1 MWDSNSW
8 NLFRLDICYK
18 LITAIIHH
26 SFFFSLFYFQIVLQH
41 SGPRFK
47 VTISNPFYNP
57 RNWIKIVKRSMTL
70 MNFHLNTTNNS
81 SINFISFFNSSINLT
96 VIIFK
101 SSVKKHLE
109 ELCGKFLLSGKQL
122 KISSVWEN
130 EAQKFQIL
138 SQDKNYS

>member
-1 MWDSNSW
+1 
-8 NLFRLDICYK
+8 
-18 LITAIIHH
+18 
-26 SFFFSLFYFQIVLQH
+26 
-41 SGPRFK
+41 
-47 VTISNPFYNP
+47 
-57 RNWIKIVKRSMTL
+57 MTL

-122 KISSVWEN
+122 KISSVCEN
-130 EAQKFQIL
+130 EAQKFQIF
-138 SQDKNYS
+138 SQDKNYSKISNIKQSLVTSEVQLVSPT

>member
-1 MWDSNSW
+1 
-8 NLFRLDICYK
+8 
-18 LITAIIHH
+18 
-26 SFFFSLFYFQIVLQH
+26 
-41 SGPRFK
+41 
-47 VTISNPFYNP
+47 
-57 RNWIKIVKRSMTL
+57 MTL

-81 SINFISFFNSSINLT
+81 SINFKNFFFNSSINLT